1 MKLIRT
7 FALPL
12 MLACATLT
20 SCLKSEYNLSGYV
33 TFVNIVDETH
43 FIEDNGAEFLI
54 TENATDSDY
63 MKIASKR
70 MIINCDLLNLDN
82 PRSVKL
88 NAYKAVD
95 VKTPLLS
102 KNLPNDYVNS
112 HADSLYV
119 GNWYISSNGDNWYV
133 TVAMSVPKLK
143 DSKAEHEIDL
153 VYDSA
158 STKDQIDFILCHNA
172 NGDVYT
178 KETKDE
184 DKASEVV
191 YMSFKVKDLIQDI
204 FTSDTKLT
212 VTSALEKKKS
222 EEDNK
227 KE

>member
-20 SCLKSEYNLSGYV
+20 SCLKSEYSFTGYV

-43 FIEDNGAEFLI
+43 FIEDGGSEFLI

-88 NAYKAVD
+88 NAYKAID

-102 KNLPNDYVNS
+102 KNLTKDYVNT

-119 GNWYISSNGDNWYV
+119 GNWFLSANGDDWYV

-143 DSKAEHEIDL
+143 DSKVEHEIDL

-178 KETKDE
+178 KDTKDDE
-184 DKASEVV
+184 KAAEVT
-191 YMSFKVKDLIQDI
+191 YISFKVKDLIQDI
-204 FTSDTKLT
+204 YTSDTKLT
-212 VTSALEKKKS
+212 VTFALEKKKA
-222 EEDNK
+222 EEENDK
-227 KE
+227 K

>member
-1 MKLIRT
+1 MKLIKT
-7 FALPL
+7 LALPL
-12 MLACATLT
+12 ILACATLT

-43 FIEDNGAEFLI
+43 FTEDGGAEFLI

-70 MIINCDLLNLDN
+70 MVINCDLLNLDN

-88 NAYKAVD
+88 NAYRAID
-95 VKTPLLS
+95 VKTPLQS
-102 KNLPNDYVNS
+102 KNLPNDYVNT

-119 GNWYISSNGDNWYV
+119 GNWFLSNNGDNWYA
-133 TVAMSVPKLK
+133 TVVMSVPKLK
-143 DSKAEHEIDL
+143 GSKTEHEIDL
-153 VYDSA
+153 IYDS
-158 STKDQIDFILCHNA
+158 SSNKEHIDFILCHNA

-184 DKASEVV
+184 DKESEVL
-191 YMSFKVKDLIQDI
+191 YISFKVRDLIEDI
-204 FTSDTKLT
+204 LTSDTQLKL
-212 VTSALEKKKS
+212 TSALDKKKA
-222 EEDNK
+222 EEDD